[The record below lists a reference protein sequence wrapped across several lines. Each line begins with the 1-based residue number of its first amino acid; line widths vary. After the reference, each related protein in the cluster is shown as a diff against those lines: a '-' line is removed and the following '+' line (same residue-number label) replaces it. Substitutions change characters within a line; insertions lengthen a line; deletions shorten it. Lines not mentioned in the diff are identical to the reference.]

1 MKNYNTAWKYC
12 SDLYDMEVCAV
23 RAKHIKNCMFNGTI
37 ELSNGNVQ
45 MPSVT
50 AQSNIKLLWGMML
63 DYAVEHDIISHNYAR
78 DFKMPNVGIMYEP
91 GATMPAELRYWRK
104 VTRLEVKYVSTDKER
119 RKLQ

>member
-1 MKNYNTAWKYC
+1 M
-12 SDLYDMEVCAV
+12 

-37 ELSNGNVQ
+37 ELSNGNVKT
-45 MPSVT
+45 PSVT

-63 DYAVEHDIISHNYAR
+63 DYAVEHDIISH
-78 DFKMPNVGIMYEP
+78 
-91 GATMPAELRYWRK
+91 MPAELRYWQK